1 MKQRRAALSRHRGM
15 PMDEPYTM
23 AGMSSNSELDAT
35 MIGCPACAGVLAMGK
50 DQGSVRPHLMCSV
63 GHRFSLDS
71 LLEAKEE
78 ELEKAM
84 WSAMSLFAHLDMIIQ
99 KLLEQPGTD
108 NGKLREAL
116 EKRMAQGRREAAQL
130 RAMVEHTERPN
141 LSFPIG

>member
-1 MKQRRAALSRHRGM
+1 
-15 PMDEPYTM
+15 MDEPYTM

-50 DQGSVRPHLMCSV
+50 DQGSARPHLMCSV
-63 GHRFSLDS
+63 GHRFSFDS

-84 WSAMSLFAHLDMIIQ
+84 WSSISLFAHLDMIIQ
-99 KLLEQPGTD
+99 KLLEQSGTD

-116 EKRMAQGRREAAQL
+116 QKRAAQGRQQAAEL
-130 RAMVEHTERPN
+130 RALIEDTQRPN
-141 LSFPIG
+141 LSFPIR

>member
-1 MKQRRAALSRHRGM
+1 
-15 PMDEPYTM
+15 MDEPYTM
-23 AGMSSNSELDAT
+23 AGMSPHNELDAT

-63 GHRFSLDS
+63 GHRFSFDS

-84 WSAMSLFAHLDMIIQ
+84 WSAMSLFAHLDMIIR
-99 KLLEQPGTD
+99 KLSEQLGQD
-108 NGKLREAL
+108 NGKLHEAL
-116 EKRMAQGRREAAQL
+116 EKRASQGRRHAAQL
-130 RAMVEHTERPN
+130 RAMIEDTERPN